1 MSRSFLWQNDKKS
14 GSFEPPYKIFGLFCF
29 FLVYL
34 LDQPNCSYKEQQCRR
49 PHDNT
54 AEYASE
60 RCAQSCDN
68 VGYCGD
74 ARYER
79 RIRKL
84 RIYVTY
90 VVTLRTRGCEDGRI
104 RNGRNVVAEYRSAK
118 RCSVVNTF
126 LKQFHFFF
134 HFFCKNDLT
143 NILFCGMIL

>member
-1 MSRSFLWQNDKKS
+1 MIKKAALSSRLIKYSVYS
-14 GSFEPPYKIFGLFCF
+14 AF
-29 FLVYL
+29 FLFICL
-34 LDQPNCSYKEQQCRR
+34 ISPTCRC

-54 AEYASE
+54 AEHASE

-84 RIYVTY
+84 RIYVAY

-134 HFFCKNDLT
+134 HFFAKT
-143 NILFCGMIL
+143 A